1 MTIGQWLGKWAGQ
14 WLGSGEPAP
23 EGSISG
29 AATISLSATA
39 QPTAVVE
46 ISGTASLSMSAAG
59 SIAESPIDPP
69 VTTWASAWGMSWG
82 NSWGDGADVPV
93 SLASLGGWP
102 AKKRKKA
109 HEDND
114 LEEVSEA
121 FPADVVSRI
130 RNEMLSASL
139 AQDVIARAKS
149 RAKRMR
155 SEEEALLLML

>member
-1 MTIGQWLGKWAGQ
+1 MLLTLLGNQ
-14 WLGSGEPAP
+14 
-23 EGSISG
+23 
-29 AATISLSATA
+29 
-39 QPTAVVE
+39 
-46 ISGTASLSMSAAG
+46 SAAPV
-59 SIAESPIDPP
+59 EPP
-69 VTTWASAWGMSWG
+69 AVTDANDCWGGAWGSSWG
-82 NSWGDGADVPV
+82 NSWGAGADVPV

-109 HEDND
+109 DEDD
-114 LEEVSEA
+114 EPEEVSEA